1 MCRNMPESIEIPVEA
16 ISPGVI
22 VGSDPT
28 LAPTEPASE
37 LAPEDPLTTDQIDE
51 NLGRTVLDIYLTG
64 LNSKEFSERENSF
77 RETVAQAT
85 GVPMNHVDVR
95 FTLLVEDS
103 DNRKLMRENLLQVNT
118 AIYGDELNVY
128 KNLNQSVKSGD
139 FLRKMTEDQFKIVSV
154 AAMQPNEVIVY
165 DSRLEE
171 VKSTDNESSLPIPLG
186 ALVGIAAG
194 VVIIIIILV
203 SFCCIKRSQGK
214 KKDIDAKHDKISRQ
228 NTGRNSDQ
236 LKIKGRGKTVSS
248 GRKEFNLEVFS
259 TTPVDQCTIFV
270 PLSRETS
277 TNTGSFMNVSQMSPD
292 DPLPPS
298 PCYGSLDVSPRNVVT
313 PRRRYMHDSYNQT
326 IDHFESPRVENDS
339 YSRANKVCSVK
350 RAGPQPS
357 PKKFNNKQNLSKYIE
372 C

>member
-1 MCRNMPESIEIPVEA
+1 MCRNIPESVETPVVDA
-16 ISPGVI
+16 ISPGAI

-28 LAPTEPASE
+28 LALTEPASE
-37 LAPEDPLTTDQIDE
+37 PAPEDPLTMDQLDE

-64 LNSKEFSERENSF
+64 WNSKEFSERENSF

-128 KNLNQSVKSGD
+128 KNLNQSVKRGD
-139 FLRKMTEDQFKIVSV
+139 FLGEMAADQFEIVSV
-154 AAMQPNEVIVY
+154 AVMQPNEVMVY

-171 VKSTDNESSLPIPLG
+171 AKSTDNESSLPIPLG

-203 SFCCIKRSQGK
+203 SFCCIKRSQMK
-214 KKDIDAKHDKISRQ
+214 KKDKHEKISRE
-228 NTGRNSDQ
+228 NADRNSDQ
-236 LKIKGRGKTVSS
+236 LKGRGKMVSS

-259 TTPVDQCTIFV
+259 TTAVDKSTIFV

-277 TNTGSFMNVSQMSPD
+277 TRTGSFMNVSQMSPD

-298 PCYGSLDVSPRNVVT
+298 PCYGSLDVAPRNVVT
-313 PRRRYMHDSYNQT
+313 PRRYMHDSHNQT
-326 IDHFESPRVENDS
+326 IDHFESPRMENEN
-339 YSRANKVCSVK
+339 YSRASKVCSVK
-350 RAGPQPS
+350 RAGPQSS
-357 PKKFNNKQNLSKYIE
+357 PKKFSNKQNLSKYIE